1 MKHTH
6 DSDDTCEV
14 RESCHVYTLGFRNRI
29 FIPGVALA
37 TSYNTHVATALSHFV
52 HLSSNP
58 VLSTFKYLLKKVL
71 IFAIW

>member
-29 FIPGVALA
+29 FIPGLALA

-58 VLSTFKYLLKKVL
+58 VLSN
-71 IFAIW
+71 IS